1 MRKKQLLAI
10 LGMSLITSLCQPAWA
25 DTAAPT
31 HHKVVFQVSDGDP
44 AKWGLTLN
52 NVNNVMDALG
62 DKNIDIEV
70 VVYGPAIGMLKFD
83 SPMGDRV
90 NDAVNAGVKVVA
102 CENTMKAKKLS
113 KDDMLA
119 SIGYVPA
126 GVVEIITKESQGWS
140 YVRP

>member
-1 MRKKQLLAI
+1 MQNKHILAI
-10 LGMSLITSLCQPAWA
+10 LSMSLIASICQPAWA
-25 DTAAPT
+25 DASAPA

-52 NVNNVMDALG
+52 NVSNLQDAMG
-62 DKNIDIEV
+62 DKNVDIEV
-70 VVYGPAIGMLKFD
+70 VVYGPGIGMLKME
-83 SPMGDRV
+83 SPVGDRI

-102 CENTMKAKKLS
+102 CENTMKAKNLT
-113 KDDMLA
+113 KDNMLA
-119 SIGYVPA
+119 SIGYVPG